1 MIHVQ
6 INKQR
11 LMNNRNIWDLYN
23 LQTRYNYIQLPRSA
37 KLRIKM
43 THHFSLEIYKLAKL
57 FHVCII
63 IFIQWEVGHL
73 RSMTLSNMVL
83 LCNIIIEKCFFFFF
97 FKISIERER
106 ERERERDS
114 YVVQVIQ
121 RQGRN
126 KEATQ
131 LRVIVWCPKCY
142 CYFAVARCGL
152 TFRTGKKLHHHVK
165 QNILDNDLHHHHHH
179 HLFYPFVSFL
189 LPSLYL

>member
-1 MIHVQ
+1 MIHVR

-11 LMNNRNIWDLYN
+11 LVNNRNIWDLYN
-23 LQTRYNYIQLPRSA
+23 LQTGYNYIQLPRSA

-43 THHFSLEIYKLAKL
+43 THHFSFEIYKLAKL

-83 LCNIIIEKCFFFFF
+83 LCNLIIEKCFFFFF
-97 FKISIERER
+97 KFQL
-106 ERERERDS
+106 RERERDG
-114 YVVQVIQ
+114 YVVWEIK
-121 RQGRN
+121 RQAR

-131 LRVIVWCPKCY
+131 LSLSGAPNAI
-142 CYFAVARCGL
+142 ARCGL

-179 HLFYPFVSFL
+179 HHLFYPFISFL